1 MVVGFLIG
9 ILLYYFL
16 GVDLGKAV
24 ISEDLNVK
32 DLFVHN
38 LTYFI
43 IAVFGF
49 LSLGILNVVM
59 IFLNSA
65 IIGFFIAH
73 GIKSGQTIK
82 VILALAPHS
91 VFEIGAL
98 LIASTFS
105 LGYIS
110 YLYNKFIK
118 KREIKTKIYRDFVLV
133 ILLVLILT
141 LVAALIEKY
150 VNLI

>member
-1 MVVGFLIG
+1 MG

-16 GVDLGKAV
+16 DVDLGKAM

-32 DLFVHN
+32 DLFIHN
-38 LTYFI
+38 FTYFI
-43 IAVFGF
+43 IAIFGF
-49 LSLGILNVVM
+49 LFLGTLNVVM
-59 IFLNSA
+59 ILLNAA
-65 IIGFFIAH
+65 ILGFFIAH
-73 GIKSGQTIK
+73 GIKSDQVIQ

-91 VFEIGAL
+91 ILEIAAL

-118 KREIKTKIYRDFVLV
+118 KKKIETKIHRDFAIT